1 VLSHGLLLRTS
12 KEKCPLS
19 LKLIYRV
26 CGLASLAV
34 AASLSAFAQVGQPGT
49 IAGTILAP
57 DRSPVFS
64 AAILLTGPDGFTRQ
78 GSTEADGS
86 FALRQIPSGSGY
98 RVSITAPGFAPAE
111 QAGVSVAVGRTT
123 QLALTLSL
131 QVTQATVNVSAQPS
145 PLDTDQ
151 TSSVVNIDRDR
162 VEELPIPSR
171 NYLSFVQLSP
181 QAAPVN
187 PALSQNTLTQGGG
200 TLAFSFGGIR
210 AGSNSVRIDGVDDDD
225 EFSGASR
232 TQLSPEAINDFQIV
246 NHGFAATSGGAAG
259 GGVDVQTRAGLNRPH
274 GDAFIFAQNGA
285 LNGTP
290 PLGLY
295 PRKPDE
301 SRFRAGVAFGAAL
314 QPDRSFFYI
323 AVEQEMAR
331 GEDVSD
337 LQTGTATLINTALRQ
352 TGPLSGFTLGTGFFP
367 TTDQETELSGRL
379 DRVLSPKQ
387 AVMVRYAFTNGRNVN
402 DAFHT
407 DELTD
412 RSARGSS
419 FVVDNSVNGTLTST
433 LGGSRVNSLRFELS
447 QRRAV
452 ERTEEPGTPGVWIP
466 GVALFGTPF
475 EGNSRRFETHVDGE
489 DAFLFER
496 GHHLL
501 QTGIGVE
508 HVALRAQV
516 LDGFRGLFIFP
527 TVSALQTGNADLFT
541 RSFGGSTTNFAES
554 RINAYAQDH
563 WRAASSVTLDY
574 GLRYEINRLPS
585 ALPTTLFDFSP
596 RFGLA
601 WTPRKTLV
609 VRSGFGIFYDRYLLS
624 TINRVLEFDGVR
636 ASSQIVEGP
645 AAASLY
651 ASGSVPTAPL
661 SGVAPSIWRA
671 DQHLINPYSEV
682 ASLSVE
688 QTLPLQ
694 TTLTAEY
701 QFVHGV
707 HLGRTINSNLLPPVA
722 LTAGNAASLGID
734 SSTAQQLGRPVFTSA
749 RADPAYDAVNRFST
763 TAGSN
768 FNGATVTLN
777 RQFQDDFELLAGYTY
792 SKTIDDASSDLVQP
806 QNPFDPGIGR
816 GLSQLDQRHRFTLSG
831 LWLIGPDLGD
841 PADAA
846 ANASPGPLM
855 RIFNGLEFAPIFQV
869 ASGFRANP
877 LTGLDSNRE
886 HIYPFAAR
894 PAGYARN
901 SLSTSPNLDF
911 DLRVLK
917 MVPLGGGHLD
927 IVAESFNLL
936 NHRNVSLLNT
946 AFGLNPRPQSG
957 FSLPIATSTARRI
970 QFSLDYEF

>member
-1 VLSHGLLLRTS
+1 LPSRS
-12 KEKCPLS
+12 FF
-19 LKLIYRV
+19 RV
-26 CGLASLAV
+26 WGVVCLA
-34 AASLSAFAQVGQPGT
+34 AASSFCSLAQVGQPGT
-49 IAGTILAP
+49 IGGTVVAS
-57 DRSPVFS
+57 DHSPVAS
-64 AAILLTGPDGFTRQ
+64 AAVLLTGQDGFTRQ
-78 GSTEADGS
+78 VSTGPDGS
-86 FALRQIPSGSGY
+86 FTIRDLPSGSNY
-98 RVSITAPGFAPAE
+98 KVTFTAPGFTPAE
-111 QAGVSVAVGRTT
+111 QPGISVAVGRTT

-131 QVTQATVNVSAQPS
+131 GAANETVNVTAQPS
-145 PLDTDQ
+145 PLDTNQ

-181 QAAPVN
+181 QAAPAN
-187 PALSQNTLTQGGG
+187 PTLSQNTLTQGGG

-210 AGSNSVRIDGVDDDD
+210 PGSNSVRIDGVDDDD
-225 EFSGASR
+225 EFSGSSR

-246 NHGFAATSGGAAG
+246 NHGFAAQSGGAAG
-259 GGVDVQTRAGLNRPH
+259 GAVDVQTRAGLNNPH

-290 PLGLY
+290 PLGIY

-301 SRFRAGVAFGAAL
+301 SRFRAGVALGAAL
-314 QPDRSFFYI
+314 QPDRTFFYI
-323 AVEQEMAR
+323 AAEQELAR
-331 GEDVSD
+331 GEEVND
-337 LQTGTATLINTALRQ
+337 LQPGTVALINTALRQ
-352 TGPLSGFTLGTGFFP
+352 NGTLGGFALASGFFP

-379 DRVLSPKQ
+379 DRVLNPQ
-387 AVMVRYAFTNGRNVN
+387 HALMVRYAFTNSRNVG

-419 FVVDNSVNGTLTST
+419 FIADNSVNGTLVST
-433 LGGSRVNSLRFELS
+433 LGGSGVNSLRFELS

-452 ERTEEPGTPGVWIP
+452 ERTEIPSTPGVLIP

-489 DAFLFER
+489 DSFLFQR
-496 GHHLL
+496 GHHLF
-501 QTGIGVE
+501 QTGFGVE

-516 LDGFRGLFIFP
+516 LDGFSGLFVFP
-527 TVSALQTGNADLFT
+527 TVAALQTGDADLFT
-541 RSFGGSTTNFAES
+541 RSFGSPTTNSAES
-554 RINAYAQDH
+554 RVSTFIQDH
-563 WRAASSVTLDY
+563 WQVGRTLTLDY

-585 ALPTTLFDFSP
+585 ALPTTGIDFSP
-596 RFGLA
+596 RLGFA
-601 WTPRKTLV
+601 WTARPSLV
-609 VRSGFGIFYDRYLLS
+609 VRGGFGLFYDRYLFSSL
-624 TINRVLEFDGVR
+624 NRVLEFDG
-636 ASSQIVEGP
+636 AHAAAQIVEGP

-651 ASGSVPTAPL
+651 GSGSLPASPL
-661 SGVAPSIWRA
+661 PGVAPSIWRA
-671 DQHLINPYSEV
+671 DPRLINPYSEV
-682 ASLSVE
+682 GSLSVE
-688 QTLPLQ
+688 QALPLQ

-701 QFVHGV
+701 QLVHGF
-707 HLGRTINSNLLPPVA
+707 HLGRTINSNLFPPIV
-722 LTAGNAASLGID
+722 LTPGNAASLGI
-734 SSTAQQLGRPVFTSA
+734 SSPTAQQLGRPVFTSA
-749 RADPAYDAVNRFST
+749 RVDPAYDAVNRFST

-792 SKTIDDASSDLVQP
+792 SKTIDDASSDLEQP
-806 QNPFDPGIGR
+806 QNPFDPGAER
-816 GLSQLDQRHRFTLSG
+816 TLSLLDQRHRFTLSG

-846 ANASPGPLM
+846 QNPNPGPLM
-855 RIFNGLEFAPIFQV
+855 RVLNGLEFAPIFQV
-869 ASGFRANP
+869 SSGFRANP
-877 LTGLDSNRE
+877 LTGTDSNQE

-911 DLRVLK
+911 DLRILK
-917 MVPLGGGHLD
+917 MVPLGTGHVD

-946 AFGLNPRPQSG
+946 AFGLNAQPQSG
-957 FSLPIATSTARRI
+957 FSRPIATSTARRI